1 MSWTPL
7 LRFTLGQ
14 ADINDNRNFLQ
25 CENDNDADQMRHT
38 YCINNMKQNTLTWV
52 ILHTANHPQCKHNRA
67 VSLKWNP
74 HSPAGLLVVCLAGGR
89 LRLPRWFFSCSTA
102 LAPAGLMIQARHD
115 RWEGFETLA
124 QTAHVPT
131 DTEPHPSHYDT
142 THTCVFHVWT
152 QTQSLLAQ
160 THFYTL
166 LHALPYSKK
175 ASTDLKQCLN
185 VRDGIERHKEKRKS
199 MQKVRTVTPG
209 SRRKDVRWFLPL
221 STESITSCRRQL
233 TALSTLEC
241 GPFVRFQ
248 T

>member
-1 MSWTPL
+1 MRWRQNRTSTLGPIHVLVTPAQLFGPAAAALQYGQKYRSSGLFFTFRKLQCECRNKTDTMRMNMSWTPL

-131 DTEPHPSHYDT
+131 DTEPHPSHYDNNGLDALIPAYST
-142 THTCVFHVWT
+142 SEPRLKACSRRHTFTH
-152 QTQSLLAQ
+152 L
-160 THFYTL
+160 YTL
-166 LHALPYSKK
+166 
-175 ASTDLKQCLN
+175 CL
-185 VRDGIERHKEKRKS
+185 IQRK
-199 MQKVRTVTPG
+199 
-209 SRRKDVRWFLPL
+209 L
-221 STESITSCRRQL
+221 QL
-233 TALSTLEC
+233 I
-241 GPFVRFQ
+241 
-248 T
+248 